1 MGAKRPIKYKIILGT
16 PDWMMSFGDMLS
28 CLLVFFVL
36 MVVFSSD
43 HAGKAADLMG
53 NYVEPGDVELNS
65 PENGQLRG
73 KNQVKKPLQPPNPS
87 AEKLTNANIIKNITD
102 LKNKLKKQGFT
113 HMIITNETE
122 EGVALEMPLA
132 LLLADSADSKLVY
145 KEIVTLQRS
154 LNIDIEATFFI
165 KGIKSDSDDIPD
177 FSAAQKDLATV
188 HQRLLE
194 GISHPHSCRIYL
206 RGSSRPGDS
215 RVRILFLNGTGRKRI
230 SIEEFLR
237 IQ

>member
-1 MGAKRPIKYKIILGT
+1 MGGKRPIKYKIILGT

-53 NYVEPGDVELNS
+53 NYVEPGDVELTS

-73 KNQVKKPLQPPNPS
+73 KNQVKKPLRPPNPS

-113 HMIITNETE
+113 HIIIPNETE
-122 EGVALEMPLA
+122 EGVSLEMPLA
-132 LLLADSADSKLVY
+132 LLLADSEDSKLVY
-145 KEIVTLQRS
+145 KEIVTLQKS

-165 KGIKSDSDDIPD
+165 KGIRSDSDDKPD
-177 FSAAQKDLATV
+177 FSAAQNAQATV
-188 HQRLLE
+188 QKRLLN
-194 GISHPHSCRIYL
+194 GLSRPNACRIYL
-206 RGSSRPGDS
+206 RGSSRPGDN

>member
-1 MGAKRPIKYKIILGT
+1 MGGKRPIKYKIILGT
-16 PDWMMSFGDMLS
+16 PDWMLSFGDMLS

-43 HAGKAADLMG
+43 KPGKAADLMG
-53 NYVEPGDVELNS
+53 SYVEPGDVEQGS
-65 PENGQLRG
+65 PADGVLRG

-102 LKNKLKKQGFT
+102 LKDKLKKQGFIHT
-113 HMIITNETE
+113 IIPNETE

-132 LLLADSADSKLVY
+132 LLLADSPDSKLVY
-145 KEIVTLQRS
+145 KEIVTLQQS

-165 KGIKSDSDDIPD
+165 KGIRSDSDDKPD
-177 FSAAQKDLATV
+177 FSAAQNDQATV
-188 HQRLLE
+188 HRLLLS
-194 GISHPHSCRIYL
+194 GLSRPNACRIYL

-215 RVRILFLNGTGRKRI
+215 RVRILFLNGKGRKRI
-230 SIEEFLR
+230 SMEEFLR
-237 IQ
+237 IE